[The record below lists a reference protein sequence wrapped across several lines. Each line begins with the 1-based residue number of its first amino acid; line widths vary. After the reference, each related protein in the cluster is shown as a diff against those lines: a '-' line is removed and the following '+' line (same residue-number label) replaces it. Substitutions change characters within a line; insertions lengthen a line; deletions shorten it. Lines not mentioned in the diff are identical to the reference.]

1 MEVCMSTK
9 QDLMMM
15 SKSELRAYVLQH
27 REDEE
32 ALQVYLDKV
41 HTENPN
47 AHIHS
52 PTEDVRDALAR
63 YIDSQKEGL

>member
-1 MEVCMSTK
+1 MSEKPNLTI
-9 QDLMMM
+9 M

-27 REDEE
+27 RDDEE

-47 AHIHS
+47 SQIYS
-52 PTEDVRDALAR
+52 PETNVGDVLAQ
-63 YIDSQKEGL
+63 YLGNQKQ